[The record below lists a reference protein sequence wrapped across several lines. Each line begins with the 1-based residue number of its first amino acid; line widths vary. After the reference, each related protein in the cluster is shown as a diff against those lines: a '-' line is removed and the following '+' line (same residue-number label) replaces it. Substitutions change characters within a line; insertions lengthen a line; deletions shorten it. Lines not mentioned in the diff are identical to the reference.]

1 MLFNVL
7 VAGHL
12 RQNGLRTFI
21 SAAAV
26 ALGVAIVTI
35 LGIVDA
41 TTNASLA
48 AAFEA
53 LDTSTNLQV
62 IGPSGGF
69 DERILARVRDVAG
82 VVAARPVLSGRV
94 VIAERRAGVP
104 AGESVNVLGVD
115 LLQRLPGDAEFRT
128 EVPGPFAPRG
138 SAPEP
143 RALFADGA
151 VVVSAPIAQRYHLR
165 VGSLLHGT
173 SGARTVALRVAAIL
187 NKPPSQYDSSVVFA
201 DLPVAQAMLA
211 RAGRLDRIDC
221 VVDPAHAAEV
231 GRAIEPLLP
240 PGFHAVLP
248 ADAFGGVKRMLGSLH
263 DCLALLALFSL
274 VVGALLIAS
283 AVGVA
288 VAQRRPDIGT
298 LRTLGAKRGA
308 IFGIFLLEGAL
319 LGAVGSGE
327 GLALAIALTPLFAHA
342 AVYDVFRM
350 LGAGGAG
357 IVFAAAAAIVPAFR
371 AASAE
376 PAIAVRSRGAD
387 AAVPGTQR
395 IFVLAAIA
403 FAAVAGTAALV
414 GTLRYNAALGYWSGA
429 AMLAAGVL
437 GLPPA
442 VSAAA
447 RCVGFWSTNAP
458 GEMRLAATIM
468 GAAPRRTA
476 IAVASLGV
484 TIAMMVCVVVVI
496 DSSRTSVLAWAGAA
510 ATGEVRRNL
519 IALFDSAFSA
529 TYALCMLSLAIGIL
543 GVVGTLFALVVER
556 RRDIVVLR
564 CLGLART
571 SVQRMLLAEAG
582 FMGVLASLFG
592 AAIGFWFALLLLYVI
607 HPQTEGGSIRWAAP
621 YGEIFALTG
630 LVIAAVLI
638 GGVLPARAASRMRTD
653 DAVLSA

>member
-48 AAFEA
+48 EAFDA

-62 IGPSGGF
+62 IGANGGF
-69 DERILARVRDVAG
+69 DDQVLARVRDVPG
-82 VVAARPVLSGRV
+82 VIAARPVLTGRV
-94 VIAERRAGVP
+94 VIAAQHAGIA
-104 AGESVNVLGVD
+104 AGEVLNVLGVD
-115 LLQRLPGDAEFRT
+115 LLQRLPGDAEFRA

-143 RALFADGA
+143 RVLFSDGA
-151 VVVSAPIAQRYHLR
+151 VVVSSRIAQQYHLH
-165 VGSLLHGT
+165 VGSPLHGR

-187 NKPPSQYDSSVVFA
+187 RKPPAQYDSSIVFA
-201 DLPVAQAMLA
+201 DLPVAQAVLE
-211 RAGRLDRIDC
+211 RTGLLDRIDC
-221 VVDPAHAAEV
+221 VVDPAHAADV
-231 GRAIEPLLP
+231 RRAMEPLLP
-240 PGFHAVLP
+240 PGVRAVLP
-248 ADAFGGVKRMLGSLH
+248 ADAFGGVKRMLGTLH

-283 AVGVA
+283 AVGVS
-288 VAQRRPDIGT
+288 VAQRRPEIGT
-298 LRTLGAKRGA
+298 LRTLGAKRSA

-319 LGAVGSGE
+319 LGAAGAGE
-327 GLALAIALTPLFAHA
+327 GLALAIALTPLFTHA
-342 AVYDVFRM
+342 AVYDVFGM

-376 PAIAVRSRGAD
+376 PANAVRSRGAD

-395 IFVLAAIA
+395 TLVLAAIA
-403 FAAVAGTAALV
+403 FAAAAGAAALS
-414 GTLRYNAALGYWSGA
+414 GALRSDAALGYWSGA
-429 AMLAAGVL
+429 AMLAGAVL

-447 RCVGFWSTNAP
+447 RCVGFWFRHSS

-496 DSSRTSVLAWAGAA
+496 DSSRTSVLAWAGRT
-510 ATGEVRRNL
+510 ATGEVHRNL
-519 IALFDSAFSA
+519 IVLFDSAFSA
-529 TYALCMLSLAIGIL
+529 TYALCALSLAIGIL

-564 CLGLART
+564 CLGLARA

-582 FMGVLASLFG
+582 LIAVLASLFG
-592 AAIGFWFALLLLYVI
+592 AAVGLWFALLLLYVI
-607 HPQTEGGSIRWAAP
+607 HPYGEGEVIRWAAP
-621 YGEIFALTG
+621 YGTLFGLTG

-653 DAVLSA
+653 DAVLST